1 MFVMLICCGLSS
13 SAQRQLSFNSFNEIF
28 SYADGHSGVFKNAN
42 QEAILAKY
50 QTLAAK
56 LSIWNLKSDANFSA
70 TDNTKLATTFIPA
83 EIFGGQAGTF
93 KKVIFGQQFVTNL
106 NITPQIDILNLYAI
120 AKIRLSK
127 VNEGLTRYNNLI
139 TKKNLYENLAGT
151 YFNILSYKW
160 EIAITENS
168 LLNADTLTEIMQNK
182 LSEGVARS
190 QDVNDALANK
200 LATKD
205 KLQQLQIQLDVQY
218 TTLKLLCDIDIDT
231 RINIDDTKYP
241 EQQFDSLLNANG
253 NLEEQQQDLQ
263 KQYQQADLNASK
275 KWLSPTVTLFSSFAF
290 QQNTSNRLFDNSQW
304 FASNYVGIR
313 ITLPLVP
320 DVTKW
325 VAVKNARINVIIA
338 DDNLQHA
345 RLQNRVNNIQ
355 LQLDYQKAFSSYR
368 LALQIEA
375 LKKDSYRKNLNIY
388 KEGILSATDLLNSL
402 NEWLN
407 NSLNTAS
414 QFAACAYAKAKIN
427 INNSVK

>member
-1 MFVMLICCGLSS
+1 
-13 SAQRQLSFNSFNEIF
+13 
-28 SYADGHSGVFKNAN
+28 
-42 QEAILAKY
+42 
-50 QTLAAK
+50 
-56 LSIWNLKSDANFSA
+56 
-70 TDNTKLATTFIPA
+70 
-83 EIFGGQAGTF
+83 
-93 KKVIFGQQFVTNL
+93 
-106 NITPQIDILNLYAI
+106 
-120 AKIRLSK
+120 
-127 VNEGLTRYNNLI
+127 
-139 TKKNLYENLAGT
+139 
-151 YFNILSYKW
+151 
-160 EIAITENS
+160 
-168 LLNADTLTEIMQNK
+168 
-182 LSEGVARS
+182 
-190 QDVNDALANK
+190 
-200 LATKD
+200 
-205 KLQQLQIQLDVQY
+205 
-218 TTLKLLCDIDIDT
+218 
-231 RINIDDTKYP
+231 
-241 EQQFDSLLNANG
+241 
-253 NLEEQQQDLQ
+253 
-263 KQYQQADLNASK
+263 LNASK

>member
-13 SAQRQLSFNSFNEIF
+13 SAQKQLSFNSFNEIF

-231 RINIDDTKYP
+231 RINIDGTKYP

-263 KQYQQADLNASK
+263 KQ
-275 KWLSPTVTLFSSFAF
+275 
-290 QQNTSNRLFDNSQW
+290 
-304 FASNYVGIR
+304 
-313 ITLPLVP
+313 
-320 DVTKW
+320 
-325 VAVKNARINVIIA
+325 
-338 DDNLQHA
+338 
-345 RLQNRVNNIQ
+345 
-355 LQLDYQKAFSSYR
+355 
-368 LALQIEA
+368 
-375 LKKDSYRKNLNIY
+375 
-388 KEGILSATDLLNSL
+388 
-402 NEWLN
+402 
-407 NSLNTAS
+407 
-414 QFAACAYAKAKIN
+414 
-427 INNSVK
+427 